1 MMGDNDGIPPSRSR
15 VGGMQWLWQA
25 GRWQRHQQGRDM
37 QQGQGGHDSQR
48 KLGFWMCTALV
59 VGNTIGMGIFLL
71 PASLAPY
78 GFNATLGWLVT
89 VLGCL
94 ALARVFARLPR
105 ELPQADGPYGYIRET
120 LGDIPA
126 FLSIWCYWVSLWITN
141 AALATGVVGYLDAVF
156 PALSGVQPAVLALGL
171 LWLFAIVNMLGVRT
185 GGRVQVATTAL
196 KLVPMV
202 AVAVLGAWLLLT
214 SPATYTEHP
223 PTSPLKLGDVMAAST
238 IALFAMLGLESA
250 TVPAGRVEDP
260 SRTIPR
266 ATMAGTIL
274 TAIVYIIV
282 STVPMLL
289 IPQQELASASAPFAT
304 LMDRHAGAGFGRWL
318 ALFVVVSGLG
328 ALNGWTLLVG
338 ELTRTMAL
346 NGVMP
351 AALARNNRRGAPAL
365 ALLVTGVF
373 ASAMVLMSYSKS
385 LVDGFTFLSKVVTAA
400 NLPLYLCCSLALAVL
415 WHRGGRSAARG
426 MLAVGLL
433 GAAYVL
439 FAFVGL
445 GREPFQLGLLLA
457 VAGVPLYALMR
468 WRSFAAGRA

>member
-1 MMGDNDGIPPSRSR
+1 M
-15 VGGMQWLWQA
+15 QA
-25 GRWQRHQQGRDM
+25 GQD
-37 QQGQGGHDSQR
+37 GHDSQR

-59 VGNTIGMGIFLL
+59 VGNTIGIGIFLL

-94 ALARVFARLPR
+94 VLARVFARLPR
-105 ELPQADGPYGYIRET
+105 ELPQADGPYGYIRNT

-141 AALATGVVGYLDAVF
+141 AAIATGVVGYIDAVF
-156 PALSGVQPAVLALGL
+156 PPLAGIPPVAIALGL
-171 LWLFAIVNMLGVRT
+171 LWLFVTVNLFGVRT
-185 GGRVQVATTAL
+185 GGRVQVVTTAL
-196 KLVPMV
+196 KLLPMV

-214 SPATYTEHP
+214 SPATYTEHLP
-223 PTSPLKLGDVMAAST
+223 STPLRFGDVLAAST
-238 IALFAMLGLESA
+238 VALFAMLGLESA
-250 TVPAGRVEDP
+250 TVPAGRVKDP
-260 SRTIPR
+260 ARTIPR

-274 TAIVYIIV
+274 TAIVYLTV

-289 IPQQELASASAPFAT
+289 IPQQELATAGAPFAT
-304 LMDRHAGAGFGRWL
+304 LMDRHVGAGFGRWL

-351 AALARNNRRGAPAL
+351 AVLSRNNRRGAPAI
-365 ALLVTGVF
+365 ALVVTGLL

-415 WHRGGRSAARG
+415 WRRGGRTAARG

-433 GAAYVL
+433 GTVYVL
-439 FAFVGL
+439 FAFIGL

-457 VAGVPLYALMR
+457 AAGVPLYVFMR
-468 WRSFAAGRA
+468 WRSTLAASRA